1 MIRFLVFCVYPSH
14 ASPMPLGVVPEA
26 VSDIAIAYAKQ
37 SFKLASISDL
47 LKEDEGLAALYDDVL
62 RGIVSNVKSQPG
74 GFVATSGVVLPY
86 YLNLSTNFMDPRV
99 APRLVS
105 LVIETLLRA
114 VIPSL
119 DLSLGERVAIVG
131 MEVAGGMLV
140 SQLAAA
146 ANTRLLEVCDFIYM
160 RKNRKTTGT
169 AQQLE
174 AMQVFTSRT
183 PTSAKLK
190 AIWVDDCNS
199 TGSSL
204 CEGIVTLQ
212 EDYNIDVVQALY
224 IVDRSHDRKDLPN
237 ARQKLS
243 DERFVSGATVI
254 SAIMD
259 LSEVDVLVPRT

>member
-1 MIRFLVFCVYPSH
+1 
-14 ASPMPLGVVPEA
+14 MPLGSVPED
-26 VSDIAIAYAKQ
+26 VSNESIAYAKQ
-37 SFKLASISDL
+37 SFKLGGISGL
-47 LKEDEGLAALYDDVL
+47 LEQDEVLAALYHDVL
-62 RGIVSNVKSQPG
+62 RGIVSNVKTQPG

-99 APRLVS
+99 APKLVS
-105 LVIETLLRA
+105 LVVETVLRV
-114 VIPSL
+114 VIPGL
-119 DLSLGERVAIVG
+119 ALAPGERVAIVG

-140 SQLAAA
+140 SQLAAS
-146 ANTRLLEVCDFIYM
+146 ANPKLLEVCDFIYM
-160 RKNRKTTGT
+160 RKSRKATGT

-174 AMQVFTSRT
+174 AMQVFTTRT
-183 PTSAKLK
+183 AASPKLK

-243 DERFVSGATVI
+243 DDRFVSGATQI

-259 LSEVDVLVPRT
+259 LAEVDVLVPRL